1 MPFSASTCLTYT
13 GTTTLIDPID
23 IFSDSN
29 SYLIPFTSVTLSQI
43 TSGNCPLV
51 LTGIPDGTTTIRLK
65 SRNNYC
71 CDIELTCNDLCTT
84 CDLGFTNYSSATIN
98 ELSCGLLT
106 GDCQNN
112 ITDYS
117 IHWYGPDSTTTLA
130 IISGSGTTFD
140 YTYKHPLS
148 GLTSVPLE
156 NGVYT
161 PVIQNIII
169 NGLSYSNT
177 GGTGNILFDGTNCIA
192 PINIL
197 PLSCGTRT
205 NTVPNY
211 PFSYYQ
217 NLIDYN
223 SDNDGPPTTF
233 KSIYK
238 VSSTTK
244 YIAWRFQGEIK
255 PDTLK
260 LSFSGSSY
268 GGTIIGLEEVTVGT
282 PQGITFT
289 TNFNPSIFPKSA
301 NTLQYLTKLTC
312 LTGLTVNDNDN
323 IIIEVTPS
331 ESNTKY
337 TLFITCV
344 EDYDCNDCISTNEY
358 KIIASSITGI
368 TNNDCNTLI
377 VKYDLT
383 GCNGNPDDKDSY
395 LTYYTNDFPSSSTF
409 SQNTN
414 RPTDLVTRNNTTT
427 ITGVTTSSMFY
438 SGSGIVRCETQ
449 PVFQTSVCT
458 TGSTPTKYDKTFLL
472 DGKGVFGFTGSSTF
486 ISTYYNAIVNAF
498 SGGSPFNTVPPI
510 STDPTDLGYYRYFA
524 LTIPSSGSSLSCG
537 DQATK
542 IEIDLH
548 HTSDYITGT
557 TGSQFFLKITANTIT
572 NQYSGTECGIN
583 CLDRTNTKVNE
594 VNSWSTGATT
604 VFGTNREFS
613 TGLYYTNPI
622 QLRYVN
628 SYDEPNTTVRQQ
640 GFFNTPDWSF
650 NTYPFSGTPS
660 QIIPSFS
667 ATVCNYMSTGI
678 RVPVHNSFT
687 VYQYRFYYEVRRTN
701 PSNPSDFDIWSS
713 PITNFRYSGYTNN
726 INDEPSF
733 ELAYRYSGGN
743 VVFSSS
749 TYII

>member
-23 IFSDSN
+23 IFSNNDG
-29 SYLIPFTSVTLSQI
+29 YLSAFTQVTLSQI

-51 LTGIPDGTTTIRLK
+51 LTGIPDGTITIRLK

-71 CDIELTCNDLCTT
+71 CDITLECNDLCTT
-84 CDLGFTNYSSATIN
+84 CDLGFTNYSATTIN
-98 ELSCGLLT
+98 ELSCGILT

-130 IISGSGTTFD
+130 IISGSGTTFG

-177 GGTGNILFDGTNCIA
+177 GGTGNILFNGTNCIA

-205 NTVPNY
+205 NTAPNY

-223 SDNDGPPTTF
+223 SDNDGIPITF
-233 KSIYK
+233 KSIYR

-244 YIAWRFQGEIK
+244 YIAWRFQGKDK

-260 LSFSGSSY
+260 LSFSGSNY
-268 GGTIIGLEEVTVGT
+268 GTTIIGLEEITVGT
-282 PQGITFT
+282 NTPIGIT
-289 TNFNPSIFPKSA
+289 TNFSPSVFPKSA
-301 NTLQYLTKLTC
+301 STYQFFSKLTC

-331 ESNTKY
+331 DSNTEY
-337 TLFITCV
+337 TLYITCV
-344 EDYDCNDCISTNEY
+344 EDYDCNDCLSTKNY
-358 KIIASSITGI
+358 KISGSTITGI
-368 TNNDCNTLI
+368 TSDSCNKLKVGYTLI
-377 VKYDLT
+377 
-383 GCNGNPDDKDSY
+383 GCNGNPVDKDSY
-395 LTYYTNDFPSSSTF
+395 LTYYTNTF
-409 SQNTN
+409 SGPSQTNTAGPIPITTN
-414 RPTDLVTRNNTTT
+414 NNTEIINITTTDL
-427 ITGVTTSSMFY
+427 FY
-438 SGSGIVRCETQ
+438 SGTGIVRCEQQ
-449 PVFQTSVCT
+449 PVFRTPVCT
-458 TGSTPTKYDKTFLL
+458 TGSTPTIYEKTFLP
-472 DGKGVFGFTGSSTF
+472 DNRGVFGFTGSSTF
-486 ISTYYNAIVNAF
+486 ISTYYNVIFSAF
-498 SGGSPFNTVPPI
+498 TGLSFITNPPI
-510 STDPTDLGYYRYFA
+510 STDTTDLGYYRYFP
-524 LTIPSSGSSLSCG
+524 LRIPRDDSSEQCG
-537 DQATK
+537 DQATT
-542 IEIDLH
+542 IDINLH

-557 TGSQFFLKITANTIT
+557 TGSQFFLKITANTIS
-572 NQYSGTECGIN
+572 NQYNGRGCGIN
-583 CLDRTNTKVNE
+583 CLERTNTMVDVVNLG
-594 VNSWSTGATT
+594 STGTT
-604 VFGTNREFS
+604 SLLGTNATFS

-628 SYDEPNTTVRQQ
+628 SYDDPNPNDEQQ
-640 GFFNTPDWSF
+640 GFFNTPEWSF
-650 NTYPFSGTPS
+650 NTYPFSGSTPTL
-660 QIIPSFS
+660 IPSFS
-667 ATVCNYMSTGI
+667 GTVCDYMSTG
-678 RVPVHNSFT
+678 VPSSIYNSFARA
-687 VYQYRFYYEVRRTN
+687 QYKLYYDIRRTDILD
-701 PSNPSDFDIWSS
+701 PTAFDIWAS
-713 PITNFRYSGYTNN
+713 PILNFSYSGA
-726 INDEPSF
+726 PGPAQF